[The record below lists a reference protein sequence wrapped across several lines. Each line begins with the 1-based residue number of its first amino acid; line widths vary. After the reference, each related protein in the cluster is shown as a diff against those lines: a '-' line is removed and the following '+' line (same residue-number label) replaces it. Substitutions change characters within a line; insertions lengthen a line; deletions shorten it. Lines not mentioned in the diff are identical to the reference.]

1 MDLDDSLS
9 LSPNEQLRVDQSMER
24 FWNLLNSER
33 SRYETQARELI
44 ESRTLV
50 TETDDFVLKY
60 KINDGHYIGRGNP
73 KVKDGQSFSIEFPI
87 PATDQEKIESLVEL
101 FAQSEAESS
110 KRD

>member
-60 KINDGHYIGRGNP
+60 KINDGHYIGRGNS

-87 PATDQEKIESLVEL
+87 PATEQEKIESLVEL

-110 KRD
+110 SRD